1 MIEVALG
8 FQVLVWLVVLG
19 VFLASGQASI
29 FHPLGVYWGFHGL
42 VFVIRPLLVHFM
54 GFNSVFYYMGF
65 NPSPQEFITTLAVT
79 SLGLVVLAATCL
91 WFGRVHPRFTGS
103 APSLPPDQSRA
114 LPIITLLLL
123 PVIAYSIYR
132 AAGDTGGERAANG
145 IYILTKTTG
154 YVVDAQFMVAPLICL
169 WLVKTR
175 FHWLNLVPILL
186 YVAYRS
192 WVGSARWTFLLFFIT
207 LVFQYCWYR
216 RLRWLPRRGPRVIA
230 VPVLILF
237 NVVGQNRELVKNY
250 VNEGT
255 LDQEQFGHAPGQSSV
270 DKRKSQL
277 DTQDFANFDYLAA
290 VISIVP
296 ERTGTYNYGLQ
307 YLQLFTEPIPRILW
321 PGKPAGAPVG
331 LVDISPYV
339 NFLGLT
345 FSLVGDGW
353 VSGGWTGVIITMG
366 IAGILLGLA
375 HRFFWT
381 HTHQVLPSLFFIGL
395 LSVSPNWFRDG
406 GISVFKF
413 LLWTWSPFIILPV
426 VTWLITSRAVPGTS
440 ITIRPGE
447 RLRIVRPAHQ

>member
-1 MIEVALG
+1 
-8 FQVLVWLVVLG
+8 
-19 VFLASGQASI
+19 LA
-29 FHPLGVYWGFHGL
+29 
-42 VFVIRPLLVHFM
+42 
-54 GFNSVFYYMGF
+54 
-65 NPSPQEFITTLAVT
+65 
-79 SLGLVVLAATCL
+79 VLAAACL
-91 WFGRVHPRFTGS
+91 WFGRVRPGFT
-103 APSLPPDQSRA
+103 APAPALPPQQSRA
-114 LPIITLLLL
+114 LTITTLILL

-154 YVVDAQFMVAPLICL
+154 YVIDAQFMVAPLICL

-192 WVGSARWTFLLFFIT
+192 WVGCARWTFLLFFIT
-207 LVFQYCWYR
+207 LLFQYCWYR
-216 RLRWLPRRGPRVIA
+216 RLRWLPAWTLAIA

-237 NVVGQNRELVKNY
+237 NVVGQNRDLVKDY
-250 VNEGT
+250 VSEGT
-255 LDQEQFGHAPGQSSV
+255 LDQEQFSHAPGQSAV

-290 VISIVP
+290 VVSIVP

-321 PGKPAGAPVG
+321 PGKPPGAPVG

-353 VSGGWTGVIITMG
+353 VSGGWIGVIVTMG
-366 IAGILLGLA
+366 IAGTILGFA
-375 HRFFWT
+375 HRFFWART
-381 HTHQVLPSLFFIGL
+381 NQVLPSLFYIGL

-426 VTWLITSRAVPGTS
+426 VTWFITSRPVPGTS
-440 ITIRPGE
+440 IIVRKGE
-447 RLRIVRPAHQ
+447 RLRIVQATHQ

>member
-19 VFLASGQASI
+19 VFLASGQATI

-79 SLGLVVLAATCL
+79 SLGMVVLATTCL
-91 WFGRVHPRFTGS
+91 WFGRVRPGFTGP
-103 APSLPPDQSRA
+103 APALPPDQSRA
-114 LPIITLLLL
+114 LPITTLLLL

-154 YVVDAQFMVAPLICL
+154 YVIDAQFMVAPLICL

-175 FHWLNLVPILL
+175 FHWVNLVPILL
-186 YVAYRS
+186 YVGYRS

-216 RLRWLPRRGPRVIA
+216 RLRWLPAWTLVIA

-237 NVVGQNRELVKNY
+237 NVVGQNRDLVKDY

-255 LDQEQFGHAPGQSSV
+255 LDQEQFGHTPGQSAV

-296 ERTGTYNYGLQ
+296 DRTGTYNYGLQ

-321 PGKPAGAPVG
+321 TGKPTGAPVG

-353 VSGGWTGVIITMG
+353 VSGGWVGVIITMG
-366 IAGILLGLA
+366 IVGILLGLA

-381 HTHQVLPSLFFIGL
+381 HTNQVLPSLFFIGL

-413 LLWTWSPFIILPV
+413 LLWTWAPFIILPV
-426 VTWLITSRAVPGTS
+426 VTWLITSRSVPGTS